1 MGFANVCDVQL
12 QKPDIRFPLSPGHKH
27 LLVLMFSSPMRC
39 FCWYFSFNNNTIAC
53 FHIWSYAMS
62 ESEGKKTSPENLE
75 MSLNWVFERTTRRKN
90 YFWSDRSINDNL
102 LCWCLNLRNWLS
114 QPETFAIFWNK
125 VTKVFSIELV
135 QPYLSA
141 PSAVKV
147 KEMLLCLN
155 CLKSFSLQ
163 KMIIQ
168 SDQTDVH
175 IDVCGNGRSSMTKCT

>member
-12 QKPDIRFPLSPGHKH
+12 QKPDIRFPLSPSHKH

-62 ESEGKKTSPENLE
+62 ESEEKKTSPENLE
-75 MSLNWVFERTTRRKN
+75 MSLNWVFERTTQRKN

-114 QPETFAIFWNK
+114 QPETFAKHFLKQSYKGFLNRACATLFISTFCCK
-125 VTKVFSIELV
+125 SKI
-135 QPYLSA
+135 SA
-141 PSAVKV
+141 FMSQLFEKLFIAENYHPIWSNICSRW
-147 KEMLLCLN
+147 CLW
-155 CLKSFSLQ
+155 KW
-163 KMIIQ
+163 
-168 SDQTDVH
+168 
-175 IDVCGNGRSSMTKCT
+175 